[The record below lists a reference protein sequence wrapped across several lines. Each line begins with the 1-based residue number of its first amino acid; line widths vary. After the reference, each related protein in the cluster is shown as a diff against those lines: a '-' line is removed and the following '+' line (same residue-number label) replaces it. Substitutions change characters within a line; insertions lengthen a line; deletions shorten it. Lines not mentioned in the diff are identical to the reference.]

1 MKFTITSGNPSDEEL
16 LTLKAAIDHHKMQN
30 LVPVIK
36 RSVFGLPQ
44 LRQPLPHQITFGAR
58 RKSR

>member
-1 MKFTITSGNPSDEEL
+1 MKFTVTTGNQSEEEL
-16 LTLKAAIDHHKMQN
+16 LAISQALENHQMQD
-30 LVPVIK
+30 LTPVIK

-58 RKSR
+58 RKNK

>member
-1 MKFTITSGNPSDEEL
+1 MKFTITSGNPNDEEL
-16 LTLKAAIDHHKMQN
+16 LALKAAIDHHKMQN

-58 RKSR
+58 RSSR

>member
-1 MKFTITSGNPSDEEL
+1 MKFMVTSGNPSDEEL
-16 LTLKAAIDHHKMQN
+16 LAIKAALDNHQMQD
-30 LVPVIK
+30 LTPVIK

-58 RKSR
+58 RKNK

>member
-1 MKFTITSGNPSDEEL
+1 MKFTVTSGNPSEEEL
-16 LTLKAAIDHHKMQN
+16 LAIKAAISSHEMQD
-30 LVPVIK
+30 LTPGIK

-58 RKSR
+58 RKNR

>member
-1 MKFTITSGNPSDEEL
+1 MKFTVNSGNPSEEEL
-16 LTLKAAIDHHKMQN
+16 LALKVAIDHHKMQN

-58 RKSR
+58 KRMN

>member
-1 MKFTITSGNPSDEEL
+1 MKFTVTSGNPSDEEL
-16 LTLKAAIDHHKMQN
+16 LAIMAALDNHQMPA
-30 LVPVIK
+30 LTPVIK

-58 RKSR
+58 RKNK

>member
-1 MKFTITSGNPSDEEL
+1 MKFTITSGQPTDEEL
-16 LTLKAAIDHHKMQN
+16 LALQAAIDHHKVQN

-58 RKSR
+58 RSGK

>member
-1 MKFTITSGNPSDEEL
+1 MKFTITSGNPTDEEL
-16 LTLKAAIDHHKMQN
+16 LALKTVIDHHKMQN

-36 RSVFGLPQ
+36 RSVFALPQ